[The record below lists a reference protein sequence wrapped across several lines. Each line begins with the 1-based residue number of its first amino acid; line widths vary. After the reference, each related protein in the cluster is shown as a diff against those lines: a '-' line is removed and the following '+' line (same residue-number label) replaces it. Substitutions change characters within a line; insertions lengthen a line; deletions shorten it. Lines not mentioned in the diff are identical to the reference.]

1 MIAQSNALTLAWPW
15 LGLYM
20 LHIVQS
26 PAGRGLVVNPVR
38 VNKFPSKDKLLHFL
52 QVHSSKDE

>member
-1 MIAQSNALTLAWPW
+1 MALRGVYKITGIVNNPV
-15 LGLYM
+15 
-20 LHIVQS
+20 VQS
-26 PAGRGLVVNPVR
+26 PAGRGLVVTPVR